1 MNRSDALATPI
12 PVLESRRKAA
22 FSALGRD
29 VLVLPAAP
37 VQFSS
42 RDGERPYHPD
52 RELFYLTGATEP
64 DTVAVLVGG
73 DEPRLVLFVRERD
86 PEAELWR
93 GARLGTEGAAE
104 RFRPEECHP
113 IGKMSELLPDLLR
126 VSDRIFYRLGRG
138 DELERQVLQ
147 ALGFRRAHG
156 ARTGTGPLGI
166 VDPGAILD
174 GLRLVKDAH
183 ELALLRRAAE
193 LTVEGHRAAAGAIAP
208 GEGEW
213 TVEAALHAAFR
224 GAGAGGAGYESI
236 VGSGANACVLHY
248 VDNASVIGRDEL
260 VLIDAGAEYGLYHG
274 DVTRTYPASGRFT
287 PLQREVYEVVEA
299 ARVAAVGAVRP
310 GAPIADVHAA
320 ATRVL
325 VDGLVALG
333 ALAGDA
339 EQLIREEK
347 HKPFYPHQTSHWLG
361 LDVHDPGDY
370 ARDGASRSL
379 EPGMVLTI
387 EPGLYFRPDHEDTPA
402 RLAGIGVR
410 IEDDVAVTE
419 DGCEVLTRALPSA
432 ADEVESLVRSAQ
444 RR

>member
-12 PVLESRRKAA
+12 PMLEGRRKAV
-22 FSALGRD
+22 FGALARG

-73 DEPRLVLFVRERD
+73 DEPRFVLFVRERD
-86 PEAELWR
+86 PEGELWR
-93 GARLGTEGAAE
+93 GARLGIEGAVE
-104 RFRPEECHP
+104 RFRPDECHP
-113 IGKMSELLPDLLR
+113 IGKLTEVLPDLLR
-126 VSDRIFYRLGRG
+126 TGERIFYRLGRG
-138 DELERQVLQ
+138 DELERLVLQ
-147 ALGFRRAHG
+147 ALGFRRARG
-156 ARTGTGPLGI
+156 ARTGSGPLG
-166 VDPGAILD
+166 VTDPGAILD
-174 GLRLVKDAH
+174 ELRLVKDAH

-193 LTVEGHRAAAGAIAP
+193 LTVAGHRAAARAIAP

-213 TVEAALHAAFR
+213 AIEAALHTAFR

-248 VDNASVIGRDEL
+248 VENASVIGRDAL

-274 DVTRTYPASGRFT
+274 DVTRTYPAGGRFHGV
-287 PLQREVYEVVEA
+287 QRDVYDIVEA

-339 EQLIREEK
+339 EQLIKDEK

-370 ARDGASRSL
+370 ARDGVSRSL

-387 EPGLYFRPDHEDTPA
+387 EPGLYFRPDHEGTPT

-410 IEDDVAVTE
+410 IEDDVLVTG
-419 DGCEVLTRALPSA
+419 DGCEVLTRALPTA
-432 ADEVESLVRSAQ
+432 ADEVEALVRSAKG
-444 RR
+444 R